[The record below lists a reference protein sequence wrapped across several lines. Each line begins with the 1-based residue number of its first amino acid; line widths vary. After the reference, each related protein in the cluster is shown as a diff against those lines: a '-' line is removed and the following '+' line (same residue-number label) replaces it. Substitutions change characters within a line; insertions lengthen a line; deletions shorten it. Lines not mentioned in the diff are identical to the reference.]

1 MDCLLDYGNMYLCF
15 NQKFNRRAKMNTKEI
30 IDFWVMYFWGLL
42 IGLVILGA
50 IIGIVGIII
59 PAMINFIF
67 KKIFMKVKKIS

>member
-1 MDCLLDYGNMYLCF
+1 
-15 NQKFNRRAKMNTKEI
+15 MNTKEI